1 MGPDQDHDRYRESV
15 RQERLVGVGL
25 IALSFLGFG
34 LVYVLLRVGP
44 LMPTTP
50 PGLPPGLIPMLSPL
64 QCLVPA
70 TVLGSGALLLIGLR
84 RLFFPE

>member
-1 MGPDQDHDRYRESV
+1 MGLDQDHDRYRESF

-25 IALSFLGFG
+25 IALSVLGFG
-34 LVYVLLRVGP
+34 LVHLLLRLGP
-44 LMPTTP
+44 LMPTPP
-50 PGLPPGLIPMLSPL
+50 PGLPAGLVPMLSPL

-70 TVLGSGALLLIGLR
+70 TVLGSGALLMIGLR